1 MTSPGLAESSHLRIK
16 PPAFPAGDQEDVA
29 GLVLGVDAT
38 ILYFTLPMLLGKVT
52 SRSSHPSWSSLNP
65 VGLRVFDQQQVAE
78 ATSKPFPSPDFEI
91 SCTCLLS
98 QKHLQNS
105 GLTPMSAL
113 SLILTS
119 HCFLFCLEALSPF
132 IPQTVPF
139 LSFTDHPSRSS
150 CSLVCV
156 HPSVMFMS

>member
-52 SRSSHPSWSSLNP
+52 SRSSHPRWSSLNP
-65 VGLRVFDQQQVAE
+65 VGLWVFDQQQVAE

-98 QKHLQNS
+98 QKPAQLPYVLKDDRRHTFQKS
-105 GLTPMSAL
+105 PP
-113 SLILTS
+113 SL
-119 HCFLFCLEALSPF
+119 E
-132 IPQTVPF
+132 
-139 LSFTDHPSRSS
+139 
-150 CSLVCV
+150 
-156 HPSVMFMS
+156 